1 MLRNWPYRDVAIIE
15 AFVPGMDV
23 SVFVVEGK
31 TLQIHAPH
39 KREISAADPASP
51 PMMDVVEEALLERGV
66 ARERLVFER
75 FELA

>member
-1 MLRNWPYRDVAIIE
+1 MVYVLQEVPEGWDHEEGYVDGDLLEKHLPREKIDRSY
-15 AFVPGMDV
+15 FVCGP
-23 SVFVVEGK
+23 
-31 TLQIHAPH
+31 
-39 KREISAADPASP
+39 P